1 MELPIEN
8 GAKVAKEWQPI
19 SALIWVG
26 PISRCASFIA
36 AKTGRSGQPVQK
48 FGGRGGMSPT
58 VAATVGVCASATS
71 TSDAILSASIPDGR
85 VSFRNAASARKNTA
99 AV

>member
-1 MELPIEN
+1 MELPSEN
-8 GAKVAKEWQPI
+8 GAKVANEWQPI

-48 FGGRGGMSPT
+48 FGGRGGR
-58 VAATVGVCASATS
+58 SATGAVTAGLWDVNS
-71 TSDAILSASIPDGR
+71 CTR
-85 VSFRNAASARKNTA
+85 AATA
-99 AV
+99 AVSTPVGWVWDKNAERPRRKTSE